1 MFGTLPAINELKTSW
16 EKGMEKMKYLEV
28 IELRTSQE
36 NHSLFEQYLAGWM
49 EQVKTDKK
57 VQSIKIYKHVD
68 LETDFSIHLHH
79 DLKIK
84 NFDLRKTTPFS
95 LGELLKNELKEFGLV
110 NHSVWVEQYQKQK

>member
-1 MFGTLPAINELKTSW
+1 
-16 EKGMEKMKYLEV
+16 MEKMKYLEV

-36 NHSLFEQYLAGWM
+36 NHSLLEQYLAKWM

-68 LETDFSIHLHH
+68 LETDFSIHLQY
-79 DLKIK
+79 
-84 NFDLRKTTPFS
+84 DLRIINSNIREITPFP

-110 NHSVWVEQYQKQK
+110 NHKIWIEQVLNNNKE

>member
-1 MFGTLPAINELKTSW
+1 
-16 EKGMEKMKYLEV
+16 MKYLEV

-36 NHSLFEQYLAGWM
+36 NHSLLEQYLTGWIK
-49 EQVKTDKK
+49 QVKKDIK

-84 NFDLRKTTPFS
+84 NLGFKETTPFS
-95 LGELLKNELKEFGLV
+95 LGELLKNELKEFELV
-110 NHSVWVEQYQKQK
+110 NHSVWIEQYQNRNKKYHNLKKEE